1 MKYQVVSVEYV
12 PGSSTVYSHHI
23 LKDEQ
28 GFTHCIDLMLTGQFN
43 RCVHPRE
50 LVGLFVKIDTLT
62 TFLSIARGINI
73 CY

>member
-1 MKYQVVSVEYV
+1 MKYQVMSVEHT
-12 PGSSTVYSHHI
+12 PGTMSYSHHN
-23 LKDEQ
+23 LLDEN
-28 GFTHCIDLMLTGQFN
+28 GGHHCIDLMVTQQFN
-43 RCVHPRE
+43 RSVKPRD